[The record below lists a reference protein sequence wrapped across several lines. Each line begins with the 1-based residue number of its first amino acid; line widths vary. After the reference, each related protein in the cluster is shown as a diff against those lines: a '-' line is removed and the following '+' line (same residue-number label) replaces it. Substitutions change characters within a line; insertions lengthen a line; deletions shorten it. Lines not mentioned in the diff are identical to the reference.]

1 MNIVNIIIIYIV
13 LFIFVFLGTE
23 FLTQKFNS
31 ENVEVS
37 YKIDIKENI
46 LISAREND
54 FVNIGNL
61 TLKKENA
68 FNSLFELNEFIFCI
82 TNGGSK
88 ILKGDILLVLKE
100 DYEQNKD
107 KFGIDIKNVL
117 RKNIRLQNK
126 EYLFYVFM
134 KKDLDM
140 LKFLPKGKNNRF
152 LIYTNE
158 LLEKKVSCRNLVK
171 EDKPITNSTINS
183 N

>member
-1 MNIVNIIIIYIV
+1 MNLINIIIIYIV
-13 LFIFVFLGTE
+13 LFILVFLGTE
-23 FLTQKFNS
+23 VLTQKFDSTAINT
-31 ENVEVS
+31 S
-37 YKIDIKENI
+37 YSIDIKENI
-46 LISAREND
+46 LISAKEND
-54 FVNIGNL
+54 YVNIGNL
-61 TLKKENA
+61 TLKKENV
-68 FNSLFELNEFIFCI
+68 FNSKFELNEFIFCI
-82 TNGGSK
+82 SSGGSK
-88 ILKGDILLVLKE
+88 ILKGDIFLVLKS
-100 DYEQNKD
+100 DYEENKD
-107 KFGIDIKNVL
+107 KFGIDIRKVL